1 MIALSF
7 SRWKDADCPFR
18 FNALHIART
27 YKEPANEPMLIG
39 GEVAEILKE
48 YRLHCFK
55 AGVSRD
61 VDFLWKTFDQKAKT
75 LTNSERTYELL
86 QKFEQSDF
94 SEIPVTA
101 SCVLIEKRLA
111 FDENLNLIC
120 EEKEDDAWFS
130 KKAVFRLISDSVWRE
145 GDTLQIIDEKT
156 GFGDPDPLQLE
167 IAAYLLPKAI
177 PAIDMAGVFYIS
189 GSFNILS
196 TGKRIDCFQ
205 KRMDELGEIGDR
217 IRARVKEVN
226 SWTEFPARA
235 CGACKYCS
243 VPDCPL
249 QTKAKELIVKQQD
262 SPVLEIP
269 AEIKMQV
276 DARMAIRF
284 VSFAERIIDQIKGM
298 LRDYVEA
305 NGPIS
310 VDGKIAELRPNEPWK
325 ATNLEQ
331 ILKTLVAYGIPPKV
345 IWDNMSLSESDL
357 SKILKKAGMEERKPM
372 LLSLGERKA
381 YKPRFGIYNDKL

>member
-1 MIALSF
+1 
-7 SRWKDADCPFR
+7 
-18 FNALHIART
+18 
-27 YKEPANEPMLIG
+27 MLIG

-167 IAAYLLPKAI
+167 IAAYLLPRAI
-177 PAIDMAGVFYIS
+177 PATDLAGVHYVS

-196 TGKRIDCFQ
+196 SGKRVDVFT
-205 KRMDELGEIGDR
+205 KTMPETMGMGDV
-217 IRARVKEVN
+217 IKARLAEVN
-226 SWTEFPARA
+226 SWTEFPAKA
-235 CGACKYCS
+235 CNACKWCS
-243 VPDCPL
+243 IPTCPL
-249 QTKAKELIVKQQD
+249 KEEAKELIVRDKA
-262 SPVLEIP
+262 SPVLDIPKEISLRSD
-269 AEIKMQV
+269 AE
-276 DARMAIRF
+276 MAVRF
-284 VSFAERIIDQIKGM
+284 ISFAESVVDRVKDM
-298 LRDYVEA
+298 LREFVEK
-305 NGPIS
+305 NGPVS
-310 VDGKIAELRPNEPWK
+310 DAGLIAELRPNEPWK
-325 ATNLEQ
+325 AGDVAQ
-331 ILKTLVAYGIPPKV
+331 ILSALVAYGVDKKLIF
-345 IWDNMSLSESDL
+345 DNIGLSESAL
-357 SKILKKAGMEERKPM
+357 EKIVKKAGVVDRLPM
-372 LLSLGERKA
+372 LLSMGERKA
-381 YKPRFGIYNDKL
+381 YKPKFGLYKDKI